1 MQNNMQNQNHGV
13 ILDELIPEDL
23 IFGANDRVKHN
34 INLTDRN
41 WLPFLSKGEVQ
52 NAVYYDTMCCV
63 SFSALNVVEA
73 VINYLLRNNLL
84 TEGNVAWLKV
94 NGYLNEAGEMDCSDR
109 FTGAMSG
116 TTDNGNTG
124 RRVWTS
130 VRHDGVVP
138 ESKWKWNKSRDIPMN
153 ERSGD
158 WYRDKANVPQ
168 ELIDL
173 GKEFVK
179 RFDVFYEV
187 VKTEEDKLKNA
198 LTKSPVAVYIA
209 TSCPLDNGIH
219 QSCGNTVNHAVTLID
234 DTEPRN
240 YYPLFDQYIKQPNA
254 VGQEQFIRK
263 VSKDFSFYSTAYIC
277 TITEKEAEQPVED
290 MDNNFVR
297 IIKDANSSAV
307 GFWLPAISPATIENM
322 AKLYNK
328 EVPKKAD
335 GSIDWDNFI
344 DGSLVLKP

>member
-1 MQNNMQNQNHGV
+1 MNHGV

-34 INLTDRN
+34 INIEDRN
-41 WLPFLSKGEVQ
+41 WIPYFSKGEVQ
-52 NAVYYDTMCCV
+52 FATYYDTMGCV
-63 SFSALNVVEA
+63 SFSGLNTTESVG
-73 VINYLLRNNLL
+73 NYHVRNKLFSAD
-84 TEGNVAWLKV
+84 NVAWLEA
-94 NGYLNEAGEMDCSDR
+94 NGYFNADGDLDFSDR
-109 FTGAMSG
+109 FTVAMSG
-116 TTDNGNTG
+116 TTEDGNTG

-130 VRHDGVVP
+130 IRHDGVVP
-138 ESKWKWNKSRDIPMN
+138 ESKWPWNKGRDVPQK
-153 ERSGD
+153 ERYGD

-179 RFDVFYEV
+179 RFDVIYEV
-187 VKTEEDKLKNA
+187 VKTEEGKLKTA

-209 TSCPLDNGIH
+209 TNCPLNNGIH
-219 QSCGNTVNHAVTLID
+219 EPCGNTVNHAVTLCD
-234 DTEPRN
+234 DADPRG
-240 YYPLFDQYIKQPNA
+240 YYPLFDHYIKQPNA

-263 VSKDFSFYSTAYIC
+263 VSKDFSFYSTAYVC
-277 TITEKEAEQPVED
+277 TITEKQVEQPVED

-297 IIKDANSSAV
+297 IVKDANSSAV

-322 AKLYNK
+322 CKIYGK

-344 DGSLVLKP
+344 EGSLTLKP